1 MVEQGKDGARNP
13 AGFPALCA
21 AALFF
26 GFFFFI
32 FFAMVAAVLPGGKV
46 KERGIYRC
54 RSTIHGGTLPW

>member
-26 GFFFFI
+26 GFFFSFSLLWWPR
-32 FFAMVAAVLPGGKV
+32 FFLEEK
-46 KERGIYRC
+46 
-54 RSTIHGGTLPW
+54 